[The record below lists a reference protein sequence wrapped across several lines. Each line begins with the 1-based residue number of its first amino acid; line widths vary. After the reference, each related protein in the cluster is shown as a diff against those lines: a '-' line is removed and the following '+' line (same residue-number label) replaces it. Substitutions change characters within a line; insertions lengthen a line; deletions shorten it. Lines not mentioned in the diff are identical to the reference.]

1 MTNGS
6 RKPKIIA
13 LAAAQVGGFGIGYK
27 GHLPW
32 KCPADMAYFKQ
43 MTTGGIVLMGRVTAD
58 GFPKPL
64 PKRENLVWT
73 GSDTY
78 RTGFHAVKTFDQAL
92 DFARERQ
99 SEQLFVIGG
108 AKVYEVLAPEVDE
121 LHLTIIKPRGML
133 YSVDTYFP
141 NLAYA
146 NSFELQSTRLL
157 SDPDDLAS
165 DKAELMVF
173 TRKVD

>member
-1 MTNGS
+1 MSAAN
-6 RKPKIIA
+6 KPKIIA
-13 LAAAQVGGFGIGYK
+13 LAAAQAGGFGIGYK

-32 KCPADMAYFKQ
+32 KCPADMAYFKK
-43 MTTGGIVLMGRVTAD
+43 TTQGGIVLMGRVTAD

-99 SEQLFVIGG
+99 AAQLFVIGG

-121 LHLTIIKPRGML
+121 LHLTLITPRGML

-141 NLAYA
+141 NYAYA
-146 NSFELQSTRLL
+146 NHFQRQRSELLT
-157 SDPDDLAS
+157 DPDDQEN
-165 DKAELMVF
+165 DKAELIVF
-173 TRKVD
+173 ARPT